1 MDVEFCLPPKKEVLV
16 YAPLTTAQQRY
27 YKSLLDKTIVEMV
40 EIERKKQLKELEK
53 KEKEDNDHGMEVGSE
68 GCSVQGEGGEVKS
81 DGEMPKRSLRR
92 RKSKTG

>member
-16 YAPLTTAQQRY
+16 YAPLTAAQQRY

-53 KEKEDNDHGMEVGSE
+53 KEEDNDHGMEVGSE
-68 GCSVQGEGGEVKS
+68 GCSVQGEGGEVKG